1 MATRDGRLP
10 VWNALPDLPI
20 NPGGSGRM
28 SQTVWIT
35 MGAALGVGIGWLLP
49 LLYLRRRRAAAD
61 PISTP
66 IAATQVRDPAA
77 DPARTA
83 DRRPAAASRARSF
96 HGVSLKPGPDACAA
110 VHTVIDRRYL
120 SNDAPALPLA
130 GCNRERCE
138 CTYGHYTD
146 RRDEEDRRSGWGS
159 FGGFAASVP
168 GGNRRDQRPDRRLAR
183 SRTRS

>member
-1 MATRDGRLP
+1 
-10 VWNALPDLPI
+10 
-20 NPGGSGRM
+20 M

-61 PISTP
+61 PIGTP
-66 IAATQVRDPAA
+66 TAATQVRD
-77 DPARTA
+77 
-83 DRRPAAASRARSF
+83 PAAASRARSF

-183 SRTRS
+183 SRSRS